1 MITRRTF
8 QAGLLSATSG
18 FGSAKADTPAIA
30 GTWSGVLEAGSQR
43 LRLKLDIAPGSAATL
58 FSLDQ
63 SRQPFPGRVN
73 SSTAERIEIDFP
85 TIRGVFAGRL
95 SAPDRMEG
103 EWRQGGGNIPLTLN
117 RGEAALKAPAPLP
130 ALTKERLAEL
140 RRIAGSPALAAAS
153 ARKDGSTRVWVDGE
167 RAVGTGVAVEEKDLW
182 HLGSISKSMTATLV
196 ARLADA
202 GALRWEDT
210 VGDALKDVA
219 PEMDKAY
226 KPATFRHLLSH
237 RSGLPK
243 DLLPADFDRFSRLI
257 DDAREERKAFA
268 RLALAMTPMGAMGA
282 TFEYSNNGYVVAG
295 AMLEAKLGKSWEDLI
310 RTHLFEP
317 LQLSTAGFGA
327 PGQKGKTDQPVG
339 HAKDPSSEGRQAY
352 PIGGLVTDNP
362 VVLGPAGRVHMSLQD
377 LLRYLSAHRDRT
389 GFLRPETWTILHTPP
404 FAGEYAMGWIV
415 RSNGALSHAGSNTLW
430 YAEVLVDAATGVV
443 AAAACN
449 DGHMTKSAPAV
460 GRALLE
466 AAAAA

>member
-8 QAGLLSATSG
+8 QAGLLSAASG
-18 FGSAKADTPAIA
+18 LGPAKADTPAIA

-43 LRLKLDIAPGSAATL
+43 LRLKLDIAPDSAASL

-73 SSTAERIEIDFP
+73 ASTAERIEIDFP

-103 EWRQGGGNIPLTLN
+103 EWRQGGGNFPLTLN
-117 RGEAALKAPAPLP
+117 RGEVALRAPPPLS

-153 ARKDGSTRVWVDGE
+153 ARKAGPTRVWVDGE
-167 RAVGTGVAVEEKDLW
+167 RAVGTGIAVEESDLW
-182 HLGSISKSMTATLV
+182 HLGSIGKSMTATLV
-196 ARLADA
+196 ASLADA

-243 DLLPADFDRFSRLI
+243 DLLRQI
-257 DDAREERKAFA
+257 
-268 RLALAMTPMGAMGA
+268 
-282 TFEYSNNGYVVAG
+282 
-295 AMLEAKLGKSWEDLI
+295 
-310 RTHLFEP
+310 
-317 LQLSTAGFGA
+317 STA
-327 PGQKGKTDQPVG
+327 
-339 HAKDPSSEGRQAY
+339 S
-352 PIGGLVTDNP
+352 
-362 VVLGPAGRVHMSLQD
+362 
-377 LLRYLSAHRDRT
+377 
-389 GFLRPETWTILHTPP
+389 
-404 FAGEYAMGWIV
+404 
-415 RSNGALSHAGSNTLW
+415 
-430 YAEVLVDAATGVV
+430 
-443 AAAACN
+443 
-449 DGHMTKSAPAV
+449 
-460 GRALLE
+460 RA
-466 AAAAA
+466 